1 LLLAGAGLN
10 YDAAAQTPDPE
21 APTLDP
27 VVVTAT
33 RRAARSFDV
42 PASTDRIGA
51 DVIGNAQPMVN
62 LSETLVRVPGIVTLN
77 RQNYAQ
83 DLQISSRG
91 FGARAAFGVRGVRLY
106 QDEIPVTMPDGQGQT
121 GSFSLL
127 SADAIEVLRG
137 PFSTLYGNA
146 AGGVVS
152 VLTEDGKSPPRASAN
167 ASIGSYGTSVW
178 GAKLSGRAGAVG
190 YVLADSHFDTDGY
203 RDHSAATRD
212 VVNAKLA
219 FAPFADT
226 RVTLIGGTQDQ
237 YRTEDP
243 LGLAR
248 AQWET
253 NPRQVDSVAL
263 QFDTNKTIRQQQ
275 GGITVEQK
283 LGPATT
289 LRATG
294 YGGHRGVRQYLAL
307 NGGGATA
314 SGGVV
319 DLDRSFGGFGL
330 RVTHAMQVF
339 GRPLTLTAGVDTD
352 RLDEHRR
359 GFVNNNGAVGDL
371 RRDEDDRVTSVDGY
385 AQLEWL
391 PLDALSLTLGI
402 RHSDVRF
409 VSDDHY
415 ITAQNLDDSGR
426 RDFSRASPVAGVVW
440 HAGPDLNVYASY
452 GEGFETPTFAEMA
465 YRAGG
470 TGLNFALNPATSKA
484 AEIGVKAIV
493 ARRHR
498 INIAAF
504 AVDTND
510 EIVTDTASGGR
521 TTFKNASSTR
531 RRGIEGAWDAQWS
544 YGLSS
549 RLAYT
554 WLRATFDE
562 SFRTGAEIVPG
573 GARLPGVPATY
584 GYAELAWTAPLPF
597 APQVAIEV
605 IRVDR
610 IFVNDRNTD
619 AAPRYTVAN
628 ARFGLEQRW
637 ARIML
642 KEYVRLN
649 NAFDRRYAGSVI
661 VGDTNGRFFE
671 PAPGRN
677 WMAGLTAEVRF

>member
-1 LLLAGAGLN
+1 
-10 YDAAAQTPDPE
+10 
-21 APTLDP
+21 
-27 VVVTAT
+27 V
-33 RRAARSFDV
+33 
-42 PASTDRIGA
+42 
-51 DVIGNAQPMVN
+51 
-62 LSETLVRVPGIVTLN
+62 
-77 RQNYAQ
+77 
-83 DLQISSRG
+83 
-91 FGARAAFGVRGVRLY
+91 
-106 QDEIPVTMPDGQGQT
+106 
-121 GSFSLL
+121 
-127 SADAIEVLRG
+127 
-137 PFSTLYGNA
+137 
-146 AGGVVS
+146 
-152 VLTEDGKSPPRASAN
+152 
-167 ASIGSYGTSVW
+167 
-178 GAKLSGRAGAVG
+178 
-190 YVLADSHFDTDGY
+190 
-203 RDHSAATRD
+203 
-212 VVNAKLA
+212 
-219 FAPFADT
+219 
-226 RVTLIGGTQDQ
+226 
-237 YRTEDP
+237 
-243 LGLAR
+243 
-248 AQWET
+248 
-253 NPRQVDSVAL
+253 
-263 QFDTNKTIRQQQ
+263 
-275 GGITVEQK
+275 
-283 LGPATT
+283 
-289 LRATG
+289 
-294 YGGHRGVRQYLAL
+294 
-307 NGGGATA
+307 
-314 SGGVV
+314 
-319 DLDRSFGGFGL
+319 
-330 RVTHAMQVF
+330 
-339 GRPLTLTAGVDTD
+339 
-352 RLDEHRR
+352 
-359 GFVNNNGAVGDL
+359 
-371 RRDEDDRVTSVDGY
+371 
-385 AQLEWL
+385 
-391 PLDALSLTLGI
+391 TLGI

-415 ITAQNLDDSGR
+415 VTAQNPDDSGR
-426 RDFSRASPVAGVVW
+426 RAFSRASPVAGVVW

-628 ARFGLEQRW
+628 VRFGLEQRW
-637 ARIML
+637 TRITL